1 MLDAIRKITLYVH
14 DPEAA
19 LRFWTEQC
27 HFVKRADHRMGPVRW
42 LEVAPSDASPTSF
55 VLYDKALM
63 QQQNATVCVGHP
75 SVILS
80 TDNAERTYEQM
91 KADDVAVGSLQQMPY
106 GTMFTF
112 QDPEGNSS
120 LVRQEP

>member
-1 MLDAIRKITLYVH
+1 MLDAIRNITLYVH

-112 QDPEGNSS
+112 QDPEGNSY

>member
-75 SVILS
+75 SVILC

-112 QDPEGNSS
+112 QDPEGNSY

>member
-1 MLDAIRKITLYVH
+1 MLDAIRKITRYVH

-112 QDPEGNSS
+112 QDPEGNSY

>member
-1 MLDAIRKITLYVH
+1 MLDAIRKITLYVL

-112 QDPEGNSS
+112 QDPEGNSY

>member
-63 QQQNATVCVGHP
+63 QQQNATVCVRHP

-112 QDPEGNSS
+112 QDPEGNSY

>member
-63 QQQNATVCVGHP
+63 QQQNATVCVGQP
-75 SVILS
+75 SVSLS

-112 QDPEGNSS
+112 QDPEGNSY

>member
-1 MLDAIRKITLYVH
+1 MLDAIRKITLYVRE
-14 DPEAA
+14 PEAA

-80 TDNAERTYEQM
+80 TDNVERTYEQM

-112 QDPEGNSS
+112 QDPEGNSY

>member
-112 QDPEGNSS
+112 QDPEGNSD

>member
-80 TDNAERTYEQM
+80 TDNAERTSEQM

-112 QDPEGNSS
+112 QDPEGNSY

>member
-75 SVILS
+75 FVILS

-112 QDPEGNSS
+112 QDPEGNSY

>member
-55 VLYDKALM
+55 GLYDKALM

-112 QDPEGNSS
+112 QDPEGNSY

>member
-112 QDPEGNSS
+112 QDPEGNSY
-120 LVRQEP
+120 LGRQEP

>member
-80 TDNAERTYEQM
+80 TDNADRTYEP
-91 KADDVAVGSLQQMPY
+91 AANALRHHVHLSGSRGQQLSCPARAI
-106 GTMFTF
+106 
-112 QDPEGNSS
+112 
-120 LVRQEP
+120 V

>member
-42 LEVAPSDASPTSF
+42 LEVAPSDSSPTSF

-112 QDPEGNSS
+112 QDPEGNSY

>member
-75 SVILS
+75 SVSLS
-80 TDNAERTYEQM
+80 PDNAERTYEQM

-112 QDPEGNSS
+112 QDPEGNSY

>member
-1 MLDAIRKITLYVH
+1 MLDAIRKITLYVRE
-14 DPEAA
+14 PEAT

-80 TDNAERTYEQM
+80 TDNAERTYEQL

-112 QDPEGNSS
+112 QDPEGNSY

>member
-1 MLDAIRKITLYVH
+1 MLDAIRKLTLYVH

-112 QDPEGNSS
+112 QDPEGNSY

>member
-1 MLDAIRKITLYVH
+1 MCTIRRPRCASGPSSAISSNGRIT
-14 DPEAA
+14 AWGRSA
-19 LRFWTEQC
+19 GW
-27 HFVKRADHRMGPVRW
+27 
-42 LEVAPSDASPTSF
+42 TSF

-112 QDPEGNSS
+112 QDPEGNSY

>member
-55 VLYDKALM
+55 VLYDTALM

-112 QDPEGNSS
+112 QDPEGNSY

>member
-1 MLDAIRKITLYVH
+1 MLDAIRKITLNVH

-112 QDPEGNSS
+112 QDPEGNSY

>member
-1 MLDAIRKITLYVH
+1 MLDAIRTITLYVH

-27 HFVKRADHRMGPVRW
+27 HFVTRADHRMGPVRW

-112 QDPEGNSS
+112 QDPEGNSY

>member
-19 LRFWTEQC
+19 LRFWTEKC
-27 HFVKRADHRMGPVRW
+27 HFVNRADHRMGPVRW

-112 QDPEGNSS
+112 QDPEGNSY

>member
-42 LEVAPSDASPTSF
+42 LEV
-55 VLYDKALM
+55 ALM

-112 QDPEGNSS
+112 QDPEGNSY

>member
-75 SVILS
+75 SVFLS

-112 QDPEGNSS
+112 QDPEGNSY

>member
-80 TDNAERTYEQM
+80 TDNAERTYEQL

-112 QDPEGNSS
+112 QDPEGNSY

>member
-42 LEVAPSDASPTSF
+42 LEVAPSDAAPTSF

-112 QDPEGNSS
+112 QDPEGNSY

>member
-19 LRFWTEQC
+19 LLFWTEQC

-112 QDPEGNSS
+112 QDPEGNSY

>member
-1 MLDAIRKITLYVH
+1 MLDAVRKITLYVH

-112 QDPEGNSS
+112 QDTEGNSY

>member
-1 MLDAIRKITLYVH
+1 MLDAICKITLYVH

-112 QDPEGNSS
+112 QDPEGNSY

>member
-42 LEVAPSDASPTSF
+42 LERLRPASSF
-55 VLYDKALM
+55 
-63 QQQNATVCVGHP
+63 T
-75 SVILS
+75 
-80 TDNAERTYEQM
+80 TR
-91 KADDVAVGSLQQMPY
+91 
-106 GTMFTF
+106 
-112 QDPEGNSS
+112 
-120 LVRQEP
+120 R

>member
-1 MLDAIRKITLYVH
+1 MLEAIRKITLYVQ

-42 LEVAPSDASPTSF
+42 LEVAPSDASLASF

-63 QQQNATVCVGHP
+63 QQQNPAVCVGHP

-112 QDPEGNSS
+112 QDPEGNSY

>member
-80 TDNAERTYEQM
+80 TDNAERTYEQR

-112 QDPEGNSS
+112 QDPEGNSY

>member
-42 LEVAPSDASPTSF
+42 LEVAPSDASPPSF

-112 QDPEGNSS
+112 QDPEGNSY

>member
-1 MLDAIRKITLYVH
+1 MLEAIRKITLYVQ

-42 LEVAPSDASPTSF
+42 LEVAPSDASLASF

-63 QQQNATVCVGHP
+63 QQQNPGRLRRP
-75 SVILS
+75 SV
-80 TDNAERTYEQM
+80 RHPQHR
-91 KADDVAVGSLQQMPY
+91 QR
-106 GTMFTF
+106 GTH
-112 QDPEGNSS
+112 
-120 LVRQEP
+120 L

>member
-112 QDPEGNSS
+112 QDPEGNSY

>member
-106 GTMFTF
+106 GTMFPF
-112 QDPEGNSS
+112 QDPEGNSY

>member
-63 QQQNATVCVGHP
+63 HQQNATVCVGHP

-112 QDPEGNSS
+112 QDPEGNSY